1 MAWIGQPALGPRG
14 MMFEMVKSAARLM
27 MSIGIALLVMAL
39 LVRLA
44 EPSRADMVGDDLAVL
59 ASAAL
64 VALGALVARY
74 GPD

>member
-1 MAWIGQPALGPRG
+1 VGSEVL
-14 MMFEMVKSAARLM
+14 KSAARLM
-27 MSIGIALLVMAL
+27 MSMGIALLVMAL

-44 EPSRADMVGDDLAVL
+44 EPSRADMVGDDLAVA

-64 VALGALVARY
+64 AALGALVARY

>member
-1 MAWIGQPALGPRG
+1 MGSEVL
-14 MMFEMVKSAARLM
+14 KSAARLM
-27 MSIGIALLVMAL
+27 MSMGIALLVMAL

-44 EPSRADMVGDDLAVL
+44 EPSRADMVGDDLAVA

-64 VALGALVARY
+64 AALGALVARY

>member
-1 MAWIGQPALGPRG
+1 MGSAVL
-14 MMFEMVKSAARLM
+14 KSAARLM
-27 MSIGIALLVMAL
+27 MSMGIALLVMAL

-44 EPSRADMVGDDLAVL
+44 EPSRADMVGDDLAVA

-64 VALGALVARY
+64 AALGALVARY

>member
-1 MAWIGQPALGPRG
+1 
-14 MMFEMVKSAARLM
+14 

-44 EPSRADMVGDDLAVL
+44 EPSRASLAGDDLAVL
-59 ASAAL
+59 ASGLLAI
-64 VALGALVARY
+64 LGAAVARF

>member
-1 MAWIGQPALGPRG
+1 MTRQ
-14 MMFEMVKSAARLM
+14 AARLA

-44 EPSRADMVGDDLAVL
+44 EPSRARLAGDDLAVL
-59 ASAAL
+59 ASGLLAI
-64 VALGALVARY
+64 LGAAVARF